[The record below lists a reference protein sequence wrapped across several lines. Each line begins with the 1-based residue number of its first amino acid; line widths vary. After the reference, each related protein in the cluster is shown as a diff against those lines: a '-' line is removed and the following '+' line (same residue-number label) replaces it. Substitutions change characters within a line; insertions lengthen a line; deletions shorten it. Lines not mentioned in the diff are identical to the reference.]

1 MILSLVRRNESLFL
15 FPFLS
20 QTSCM
25 LTCAL
30 QPSHFQSI
38 QPILP
43 QKLFSIS
50 VCLFS
55 PSNAVLAM
63 LIYLRHLTRNQWKDR
78 WKSHIA
84 GMICLRSSCHAQRC
98 LLHGKFHH
106 CPLAACSARGMMLLD
121 MTVSTLVAPDCL
133 SSAPGM
139 TE

>member
-1 MILSLVRRNESLFL
+1 MKVSFCFPFFHRPLACSPVPCSHPTSSLSSPSSHRSRSLFL
-15 FPFLS
+15 SAF
-20 QTSCM
+20 
-25 LTCAL
+25 
-30 QPSHFQSI
+30 
-38 QPILP
+38 
-43 QKLFSIS
+43 
-50 VCLFS
+50 FS